1 MPPVIPF
8 LCASLNSLT
17 VALRIIPFIS
27 VIGDFLE
34 DASAA
39 ADGFTP
45 FGGVESFTAG
55 IVKFICLANSINLF
69 FSVTSSVPS

>member
-8 LCASLNSLT
+8 WCASLNSLT
-17 VALRIIPFIS
+17 VALRIIPFIF

-34 DASAA
+34 DSS

-45 FGGVESFTAG
+45 FGGVESFTVG

-69 FSVTSSVPS
+69 FCVTSSVPS